1 MRISDSPYSGYFF
14 ALLAATCWS
23 LIGIFSRIPIASGI
37 TPLEVAFWRAL
48 SGGLCFLAHGLAS
61 GAWRVGL
68 WDALA
73 FIVFGVCNLGIFF
86 IAYSIAIERS
96 GAALGAVLLYTAPMW
111 VVIFAHIFFKEQ
123 LTPCKIAALLGASAG
138 VSLLSLSGGGM
149 PGGGDLWGVICG
161 LAAGFL
167 YAMHFLFGK
176 IYFPRVSP
184 ITIYMYGLL
193 AGSAA
198 MLPLVDF
205 APARGPADW
214 AALCGLGLICTYTGY
229 QFYCA
234 GMKRLEAGRMA
245 VICNLEPVL
254 AIILAMLLWDERFSA
269 LGGLGM
275 ILVLGGVL
283 LVMLDKKK

>member
-23 LIGIFSRIPIASGI
+23 LIGIFSRVPIASGI

-48 SGGLCFLAHGLAS
+48 SGGLCFLTHGLIS
-61 GAWRVGL
+61 GAWRASPR
-68 WDALA
+68 DALV
-73 FIVFGVCNLGIFF
+73 FILFGVCNLGIFF
-86 IAYSIAIERS
+86 IVYGIAIERG

-111 VVIFAHIFFKEQ
+111 VVIFARIFFREQ
-123 LTPCKIAALLGASAG
+123 LTPFKIAALLGASAG
-138 VSLLSLSGGGM
+138 VSLLSLSGGGL
-149 PGGGDLWGVICG
+149 PDGGDIWGVVCG
-161 LAAGFL
+161 LLAGFL
-167 YAMHFLFGK
+167 YGLHFLFGK
-176 IYFPRVSP
+176 IYFQRVSP

-193 AGSAA
+193 AGSLA
-198 MLPLVDF
+198 MLPVVEF
-205 APARGPADW
+205 APARGPGDW

-234 GMKRLEAGRMA
+234 GLKRLEAGRMA

-254 AIILAMLLWDERFSA
+254 AIVLAMLLWDERFSA
-269 LGGLGM
+269 LGGFGI
-275 ILVLGGVL
+275 ILVLGGVV